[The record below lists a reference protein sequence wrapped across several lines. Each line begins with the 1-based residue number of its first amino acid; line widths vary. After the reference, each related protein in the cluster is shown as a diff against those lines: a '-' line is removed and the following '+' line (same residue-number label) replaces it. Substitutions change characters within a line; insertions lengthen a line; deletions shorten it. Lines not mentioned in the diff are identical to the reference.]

1 MLYRERE
8 RQMTANAADVEQI
21 CETYGNRPDALIEI
35 LHDVQAEGGF
45 ISREAMLAIAGAL
58 NISRADVYG
67 TLTFYDDFRLEPAAG
82 PQVKLCRAEA
92 CQAVGAD
99 ALAAACDA
107 NGIDHTH
114 VYCLGNCALGPA
126 AQVEGRLI
134 GRADADKIAAA
145 IRHGKEDA

>member
-1 MLYRERE
+1 
-8 RQMTANAADVEQI
+8 MTANAADVSAI
-21 CETYGNRPDALIEI
+21 CGAYGNRPEALIEI
-35 LHDVQAEGGF
+35 LHDVQGAAGH
-45 ISREAMLAIAGAL
+45 ISREAMQTIAGAL

-67 TLTFYDDFRLEPAAG
+67 TLTFYDDFRLEPATG

-107 NGIDHTH
+107 NSIDHTH

-126 AQVEGRLI
+126 AQVDGRLI

-145 IRHGKEDA
+145 IRHRKGDA

>member
-1 MLYRERE
+1 
-8 RQMTANAADVEQI
+8 MTANAADVEKI
-21 CETYGNRPDALIEI
+21 CAGHDNRPDALIEI
-35 LHDVQAEGGF
+35 LHDVQAAAGF
-45 ISREAMLAIAGAL
+45 ISREAMQAIAGAL

-67 TLTFYDDFRLEPAAG
+67 TLTFYDDFRLEPASG
-82 PQVKLCRAEA
+82 PRVKLCRAEA

-126 AQVEGRLI
+126 AMVEGRLI
-134 GRADADKIAAA
+134 GRADADKVASAL
-145 IRHGKEDA
+145 RHAKGDA